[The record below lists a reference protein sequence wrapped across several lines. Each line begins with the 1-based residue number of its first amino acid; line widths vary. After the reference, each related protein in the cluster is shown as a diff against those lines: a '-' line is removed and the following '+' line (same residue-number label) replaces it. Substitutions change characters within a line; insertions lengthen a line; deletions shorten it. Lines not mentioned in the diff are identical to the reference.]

1 MGLNFIRP
9 FLAKAMTMKTYPCSS
24 GLTKRFHCNRE
35 VTKQLSSS
43 NDFSYLKGRHEGR
56 SSENKTETHE
66 ERQLV

>member
-1 MGLNFIRP
+1 MHQSARPLFVSIVEGAMGLNCIR
-9 FLAKAMTMKTYPCSS
+9 K
-24 GLTKRFHCNRE
+24 